1 MGLALQCRRMLD
13 KKSRGITSMRGR
25 RSAESEREAALI
37 SDAGLQLSL
46 AACNSSLAL
55 SFGLPADSLRIDIHE
70 LEQRGLPSP
79 GLAILWPHE
88 VLEKNFI
95 LADQRWLRVAQAP
108 KRDLNCEI
116 LCGCEWFWHFFCWSP
131 WVCD

>member
-1 MGLALQCRRMLD
+1 MLD
-13 KKSRGITSMRGR
+13 KQSRGITNMRGR

-55 SFGLPADSLRIDIHE
+55 SFGMPADSLRVDIHE

-79 GLAILWPHE
+79 GLAILWPQE
-88 VLEKNFI
+88 VLEKNSI
-95 LADQRWLRVAQAP
+95 CADQRYVRVAQAP
-108 KRDLNCEI
+108 KRDLNCRI
-116 LCGCEWFWHFFCWSP
+116 LCVCSWF
-131 WVCD
+131 